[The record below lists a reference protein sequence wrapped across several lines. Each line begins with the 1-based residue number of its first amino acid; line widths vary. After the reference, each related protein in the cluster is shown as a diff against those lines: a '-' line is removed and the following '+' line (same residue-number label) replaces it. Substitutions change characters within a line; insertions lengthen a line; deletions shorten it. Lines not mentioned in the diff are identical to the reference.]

1 MTRLFWDDFAGGF
14 YFNGSDQKDQKRL
27 LARTKEAYDGVIPSG
42 NSVAAMSLYRL
53 AELTGKKEYRDRADA
68 LLKCFSG
75 VLEKS
80 GSNFPQMLQAFQF
93 DFYGSAEIF
102 VAGGRPE
109 SEKMLQLLW
118 KTYLPNKVLVF
129 SEDQKVKSLTAL
141 IPWAEGRQSQG
152 GKPTVYVCRNYQCQ
166 LPTTDEKKVLKL
178 IQKR

>member
-1 MTRLFWDDFAGGF
+1 TAGGYF
-14 YFNGSDQKDQKRL
+14 FNGSDQKDQKRL

-68 LLKCFSG
+68 ILKCFSG

-93 DFYGSAEIF
+93 DFYGPAEIF
-102 VAGGRPE
+102 VTGPREG

-118 KTYLPNKVLVF
+118 KTYLPNKVMVF
-129 SEDQKVKSLTAL
+129 SEDQKVKDLTSL

-152 GKPTVYVCRNYQCQ
+152 GKPTVYVCKNYQCQ
-166 LPTTDEKKVLKL
+166 LPTTDEKKLLEQMKEKGV
-178 IQKR
+178 QK